1 MKLLFPFLFFN
12 AFLVSNKNEGF
23 NKYSAEQ
30 KNRAATEIQ
39 RHVRGHNVRKMLDK
53 ETRFKLLSIL
63 LTPQPNRKTRAE
75 NILKEG
81 GMNEKDAE
89 QAILDLDEAVT
100 NKEKINII
108 SKQEARTLLPSVL
121 FKNNESGEN
130 NSENHYEW

>member
-1 MKLLFPFLFFN
+1 MKLCFPFSFII
-12 AFLVSNKNEGF
+12 AFLVSNNNECL
-23 NKYSAEQ
+23 NKYSADQ
-30 KNRAATEIQ
+30 KNKAATENQ

-108 SKQEARTLLPSVL
+108 SKQEARILLPSVL

-130 NSENHYEW
+130 NIENPYE

>member
-12 AFLVSNKNEGF
+12 AFLVSNKNEGL

-63 LTPQPNRKTRAE
+63 LTPQPNRKKLAE
-75 NILKEG
+75 NVLKEG
-81 GMNEKDAE
+81 GMNEKEAE
-89 QAILDLDEAVT
+89 QAVLDLDEAVT
-100 NKEKINII
+100 NKENIKII
-108 SKQEARTLLPSVL
+108 SKQEARTLIPSVI
-121 FKNNESGEN
+121 FRNNNSGEN
-130 NSENHYEW
+130 TEYH